1 MTEQEYR
8 NSTTPTLWQRY
19 VTLGRFAV
27 DGFTFDS
34 IMEEGPID
42 PLKMHCLIWFQY
54 AYHLDHKIDIPPKL
68 QAWAATRSPPYLAK
82 HADSAFLLD
91 TVKTTWNE
99 FS

>member
-42 PLKMHCLIWFQY
+42 PY